1 MKDEIPH
8 SFYERNPETG
18 NYIIEISLDK
28 YGDIFNEW
36 DHATY
41 GRRDMDPELAFFLE
55 ECSEEIPMQY
65 GLDLVFYLPRR
76 AKDVEK
82 ERIITQVIRHYY
94 AFYAGVERRT
104 LARAYKQQV
113 NYALLAIGLLAVT
126 YVLNLWQETVLMS
139 ISKEGLIIGSWVFL
153 WGSISFF
160 TFERGKYTEKVKCYE
175 RLSQADIR
183 FRYDE

>member
-1 MKDEIPH
+1 
-8 SFYERNPETG
+8 
-18 NYIIEISLDK
+18 
-28 YGDIFNEW
+28 
-36 DHATY
+36 
-41 GRRDMDPELAFFLE
+41 
-55 ECSEEIPMQY
+55 MQY

-139 ISKEGLIIGSWVFL
+139 IAKEGLIIGSWVFL